1 MRVPDVVLITNQRA
15 TEVDGVID
23 LIRSRGLSIERFNL
37 CQYPERSAFSW
48 APDAESGIDVLVAGR
63 AGWFH
68 DPGRYTIAHSLEGHG
83 RELALRECDAFWEG
97 AALAASLS
105 WLNPPD
111 ALILASRKLHQLSRA
126 RELGIPVPPTL
137 VSNDRNTACSF
148 FEKCGGAVAK
158 SLASGYSIYGKEK
171 LKLYSRFYACPPE
184 ELLDGLAYSP
194 MIFQKRVPKRR
205 ELRVTVVEDRCFGMV
220 ADTSDFNSED
230 VDLRRLDYDAER
242 HRFAGLP
249 VPDHVAA
256 ASRTL
261 VTSFGLSYAGL
272 DWIEDEHGQWL
283 FLELNCMGAFK
294 WSELCGA
301 GDITTAIAD
310 ALTQRVLNN
319 DRGN

>member
-1 MRVPDVVLITNQRA
+1 MGVPDVVIVTNQRA
-15 TEVDGVID
+15 TEVDGIID
-23 LIRSRGLSIERFNL
+23 LCRSRGLSIKRFNL

-48 APDAESGIDVLVAGR
+48 APEAESGMGQILAGR

-105 WLNPPD
+105 WLNPPA
-111 ALILASRKLHQLSRA
+111 ALILSSRKLHQLSRA
-126 RELGIPVPPTL
+126 LELGIPVPSTL
-137 VSNDRNTACSF
+137 VSNDRNAVCSF
-148 FEKCGGAVAK
+148 FEKFGGAVAK
-158 SLASGYSIYGKEK
+158 SLANGYSIYGEEK
-171 LKLYSRFYACPPE
+171 LKLYSRFYACPPD
-184 ELLDGLAYSP
+184 ELLDGLTYSP
-194 MIFQKRVPKRR
+194 MIFQERVPKGR
-205 ELRVTVVEDRCFGMV
+205 EIRVTVVENRCFGMV
-220 ADTSDFNSED
+220 ADTSDLGSED
-230 VDLRRLDYDAER
+230 VDLRRVDYDAER

-256 ASRTL
+256 ASRAI
-261 VTSFGLSYAGL
+261 VASFGLSYAGL
-272 DWIEDEHGQWL
+272 DWIEDDDERWL

-310 ALTQRVLNN
+310 ALTQRALS
-319 DRGN
+319 DD

>member
-1 MRVPDVVLITNQRA
+1 MITNQRA

-23 LIRSRGLSIERFNL
+23 IIRSRGLSIERFNL
-37 CQYPERSAFSW
+37 CQYPENSAFSW
-48 APDAESGIDVLVAGR
+48 APNTESSNEVVLAGR

-97 AALAASLS
+97 ATLAAPLS

-111 ALILASRKLHQLSRA
+111 ALILSSRKLQQLFRA
-126 RELGIPVPPTL
+126 HELGIPAPPTL
-137 VSNDRNTACSF
+137 VSNDRNTACAF
-148 FEKCGGAVAK
+148 FKKFSGAVVK

-171 LKLYSRFYACPPE
+171 LKLYSRFYANPPE
-184 ELLDGLAYSP
+184 ELLEGLTYSP
-194 MIFQKRVPKRR
+194 MVFQKRVPKRR
-205 ELRVTVVEDRCFGMV
+205 ELRVTVVEDHCFGMV
-220 ADTSDFNSED
+220 ADTSGFNSED
-230 VDLRRLDYDAER
+230 VDLRRLDYDTER
-242 HRFAGLP
+242 HRFAGLT

-256 ASRTL
+256 ASRKI
-261 VTSFGLSYAGL
+261 VASFGLTYAGL
-272 DWIEDEHGQWL
+272 DWIEDEHGKWL

-310 ALTQRVLNN
+310 ALTQRVKSN
-319 DRGN
+319 DRGK

>member
-1 MRVPDVVLITNQRA
+1 MQGADVVLITNRRA

-23 LIRSRGLSIERFNL
+23 IIRSRGLSIERFNL
-37 CQYPERSAFSW
+37 CQYPEYSSFSW
-48 APDAESGIDVLVAGR
+48 APDAGNGVDVVLSGK

-68 DPGRYTIAHSLEGHG
+68 DPGRYTIARSLEGHG

-97 AALAASLS
+97 AALSASLF

-111 ALILASRKLHQLSRA
+111 SLILSSRKIHQISRA
-126 RELGIPVPPTL
+126 RHLGIPLPETL
-137 VSNDRNTACSF
+137 VSNDRNSACYF
-148 FEKCGGAVAK
+148 FREHGGAVAK
-158 SLASGYSIYGKEK
+158 SIATGYSVYGSER
-171 LKLYSRFYACPPE
+171 LKLYSRFYLSPPE
-184 ELLDGLAYSP
+184 ELLNGLAYSP

-205 ELRVTVVEDRCFGMV
+205 ELRVTVVEEHCFGMV
-220 ADTSDFNSED
+220 ADTSDFDIDD

-256 ASRTL
+256 ASRTI
-261 VTSFGLSYAGL
+261 VASFGLSYAGL

-301 GDITTAIAD
+301 GDITAAIAD
-310 ALTQRVLNN
+310 ALVKRAMNN
-319 DRGN
+319 DRDN